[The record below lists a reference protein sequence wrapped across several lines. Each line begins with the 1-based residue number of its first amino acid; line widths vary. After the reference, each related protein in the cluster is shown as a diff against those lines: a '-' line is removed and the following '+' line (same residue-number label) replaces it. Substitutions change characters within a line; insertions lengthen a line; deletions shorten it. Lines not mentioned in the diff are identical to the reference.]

1 MRPGIRTRI
10 AERNAR
16 DHFLCFGDLFPKD
29 MDDIEHFS
37 ARSALIQELHIIN
50 AGPWAYRVNVLR
62 KNE

>member
-1 MRPGIRTRI
+1 
-10 AERNAR
+10 
-16 DHFLCFGDLFPKD
+16 LFPKD